1 MTDLHTEP
9 QRANWLRFVAG
20 QTLPLEVTCKRW
32 AKSRTSKQNRWL
44 RALES
49 DIGEYVGYSLDE
61 VHTWILGDHFGWKD
75 VKVPRS
81 PRNPDGVASAPVRT
95 TTTDENGKRNVLKS
109 DEWAKF
115 AAHAERIAAKAGVY
129 VSQTWQQARELVA

>member
-44 RALES
+44 RALET
-49 DIGEYVGYSLDE
+49 DIAEHTGFSMNE
-61 VHTWILGDHFGWKD
+61 VHTWILGHHFGWKD
-75 VKVPRS
+75 HKVPRT
-81 PRNPDGVASAPVRT
+81 PRNPEGIESAPVRT
-95 TTTDENGKRNVLKS
+95 TTTDENGKRDVLKS
-109 DEWAKF
+109 GPWAKF
-115 AAHAERIAAKAGVY
+115 ATRAEEVAARAGVY
-129 VSQTWQQARELVA
+129 VSQTWQQARELAA